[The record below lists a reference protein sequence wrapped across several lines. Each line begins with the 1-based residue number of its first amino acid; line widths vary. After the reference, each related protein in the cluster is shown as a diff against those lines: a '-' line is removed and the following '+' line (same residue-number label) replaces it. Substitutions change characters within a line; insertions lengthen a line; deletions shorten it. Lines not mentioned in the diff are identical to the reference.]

1 MQREDQDAAIV
12 QHRDSVALGR
22 RQRERVASVRLRQ
35 VGLLCEF
42 L

>member
-12 QHRDSVALGR
+12 QHRDSVAGQAAVGAC
-22 RQRERVASVRLRQ
+22 RQCEAASSWPV
-35 VGLLCEF
+35 CEF